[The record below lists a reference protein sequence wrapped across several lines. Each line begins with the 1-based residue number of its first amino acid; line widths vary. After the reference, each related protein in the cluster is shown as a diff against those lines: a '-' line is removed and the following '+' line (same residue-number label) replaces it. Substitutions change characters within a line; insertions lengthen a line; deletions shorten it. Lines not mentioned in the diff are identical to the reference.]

1 MLILERFH
9 QLSVIKIQ
17 LYKRHWCKGNK
28 SWFVDSGIIAQ
39 RLADQDFEEILYF
52 QSMHLHKE
60 AFEAIVQANVESIP
74 ENFESIGTVVISHW
88 KLENIDAVVSNKL
101 IELRKSPSLALV
113 EEILKLEAFKDIKQ
127 PIVIESQMTIKY
139 LKDVSTT
146 LAVVSAVREV
156 DLDHINYARH
166 NTTYRHVY
174 LNNLL
179 RREKISRKIW

>member
-1 MLILERFH
+1 M
-9 QLSVIKIQ
+9 
-17 LYKRHWCKGNK
+17 
-28 SWFVDSGIIAQ
+28 
-39 RLADQDFEEILYF
+39 
-52 QSMHLHKE
+52 
-60 AFEAIVQANVESIP
+60 
-74 ENFESIGTVVISHW
+74 
-88 KLENIDAVVSNKL
+88 VSNKL
-101 IELRKSPSLALV
+101 IELRKPPSRALV
-113 EEILKLEAFKDIKQ
+113 EEILKLEAFKDVKQ

-179 RREKISRKIW
+179 RREKISRKI